1 MTALESVTTVAGA
14 VVVRLTD
21 WLAVFP
27 AGNVKITDE
36 GAALSPGLTVPL
48 AIVRMA
54 LIVIGGNPRA
64 DRVMVPG

>member
-27 AGNVKITDE
+27 VCSVKITGVGE
-36 GAALSPGLTVPL
+36 AMSPGFTVPL

-54 LIVIGGNPRA
+54 LIVIGGNPTA